1 MISKCCR
8 IHCDQCAPFQ
18 YGFSSTGCKQCDC
31 DDSGSKGFQCDQ
43 NGQCPCN
50 DNVEGRRCDR
60 CKENKYD
67 RHQGCLDCPHCY
79 NLVQEAADEHRQKLS
94 DIKKTLKEI
103 QLKPTVIDDDE
114 FEYKLK
120 TVQEKIDILTDDA
133 KSGAGGGDRSLV
145 ERLNDLH
152 DRLKTVGDL
161 LDNSE
166 SVGETITNEVT
177 QAMEHVAIT
186 EDTNVAARNELSVS
200 WA

>member
-1 MISKCCR
+1 M
-8 IHCDQCAPFQ
+8 
-18 YGFSSTGCKQCDC
+18 
-31 DDSGSKGFQCDQ
+31 
-43 NGQCPCN
+43 
-50 DNVEGRRCDR
+50 
-60 CKENKYD
+60 
-67 RHQGCLDCPHCY
+67 DCPHCY
-79 NLVQEAADEHRQKLS
+79 NLVQDAANEHRQKLS

-152 DRLKTVGDL
+152 ERLKTVGNL

-166 SVGETITNEVT
+166 NLEETITNEVT
-177 QAMEHVAIT
+177 QALEHVSVT

-200 WA
+200 VLDYSYNSEAIH